1 MAAQNVPVPDTTPE
15 EEFDLFGPGPDP
27 GPAPA
32 ASSAA
37 ASSNPFVSEAPA
49 SPTVPQASS
58 SPTGGV
64 QVGGSPSG
72 GVTVG
77 EGDQTALLVGLL
89 RQSLQQNQQMMQ
101 QNQQLVATMLRRMD
115 LEEERRNKAE
125 EKVVETAEAAKK
137 AAEAALTRDPFDPR
151 AAASS
156 VDPGDKVSG
165 SSFGGSNR
173 AEKYLPPLPLIDH
186 HVMGKGR
193 MKEVEGWH
201 TFLET
206 LSSWLALQEEAFVRE
221 LQLCVP
227 VKTEILQTKLPS
239 DTAARS
245 SKLFYYL
252 TQSLAK
258 WERGLELL
266 RSCSKRQG
274 MSACGYEVV
283 RTITSQYSIV
293 SRMEAVYV
301 RDSALKLFQSVGGI
315 KRPTDLIRHLEDAFA
330 KSESK
335 LTNFPE
341 LKLSEA
347 DRCSVLLQSLSA
359 EVRQYVVLHGK
370 SDDWEALRKSLTYYE
385 EQLRLCDLPGSARAL
400 SDVLCDYCG
409 KKGHKAEQ
417 CWQKKRDEKA
427 AAGGPGKGK
436 GDHEKKGKGRGDQT
450 PKGARTPRGSEKGRG
465 DKGKGDKGKEKGKDK
480 WKKGSKGP
488 KKHKKGKD
496 KGRSLTEPESEEESG
511 GGATL
516 MALRFSAPAGGR
528 PSPRLSEVPV
538 LSPSEKPPPADVASK
553 PAGVGPNG
561 PAQCEDPVSESMGS
575 LGTRFAKQGD
585 VNHVCKALEATAGDV
600 WLVDSGATCHIVST
614 QHLSGFRVVKKHE
627 RTANLFNA
635 SGGSIVVSG
644 VVDLEVHFGDVFLRL
659 EEVLVAEVGFNV
671 ISPWTASERGWK
683 TFLAKG
689 GSRLYKG
696 NKKSIK
702 LMGAQRAW
710 WAVSGSKKNPKRQ
723 PKGAVPM
730 EIDSISEGP
739 KPGRCA
745 GTALPGPALTGSEAP
760 PGILKNRRK
769 EAEYEIEAPGAQNP
783 LSGTPFSFLF
793 RGFVSDFSGSGPSEA
808 PVFRDEAPEVHEV
821 SLGEPS
827 LLRKEHELEVVEHDC
842 AHEFSEVCSDF
853 EFFPERPKAFRKFW
867 HGVSMFELVR
877 KPCSLNF
884 GMLGLFGMIGMT
896 LLLAA
901 VFAFVAFGN
910 QGDDG
915 QFVAYERNGTST
927 AFGRDGTSTAFGRD
941 CTSAAFGRGCSSVR
955 AGWWYER
962 GAYYAGSSDSA
973 RDWWSVLGSR
983 TCGGRSLGERFV
995 DFRHFSELCS
1005 SRGRTGGC
1013 IVASSSGAFTR
1024 SGSVRPF
1031 ACCGGCCRS
1040 SAGSSDGARPG
1051 RRRLGALASP
1061 ECCLFGGSGTGCCLF
1076 GGPGWSRCEAPAS
1089 RDTIWKSSSCWCG
1102 PDSERVG
1109 GRSAEASVS
1118 TRARSPS
1125 TGGRGFGPAPSGGG
1139 RRTVASF
1146 ITLLRTPEPFTGLR
1160 FTCFVSYRQ
1169 KLPHPSGFGW
1179 RWQFGGPRGW
1189 SHWGQGEKSSSPAR
1203 GIWGAN
1209 TLCSSEA
1216 SSVSGG
1222 GAEAAS
1228 SAETAHR
1235 PGHDYGKRIGRMA
1248 FLVKDGQTGQKPEG
1262 VGIDFRRCYCCRG
1275 IFGRSTAAGGASKGR
1290 SVDERP
1296 SGRRQEEESSSRI
1309 PHIYWHP
1316 ALSQESFESHRCLR
1330 WLPQWVPRIVAGTIF
1345 GHWAGEARWVH
1356 CLGRTGGMEIPGGFG
1371 RTPSPEII
1379 GQKESEEP
1387 HGECYDGYLVADPES
1402 CSREAAASAAADA
1415 DHACRGKLGLLF
1427 GGCVRSLG
1435 RVAARRGRGCRV
1447 DRYPPL
1453 PWDRDAVA
1461 ARGYHQGVWDAGFA
1475 GSAVSRGWCCSSFGR
1490 NECRRRLFFEPSGRY
1505 SCGHTGDGTT
1515 HAGGHTGYDTAHAG
1529 GNRTEEPSEPGISYS
1544 PARYAGGEDAFG
1556 VGWFD
1561 GTIASR
1567 GAASTCFTTTSAAA
1581 IEESVCAASSR
1592 SFGSI
1597 KRANATGKGVYSPL
1611 AFGCSIF
1618 RAFGR
1623 HRFRNRNPTCRL
1635 RGRGRGRESGHG
1647 ACQSRLVNSFD
1658 VCFLKKKRTLGE
1670 HVWHEG
1676 FEWHVLGME
1685 LGMNVSFDLC
1695 LLWKPR

>member
-49 SPTVPQASS
+49 SPTAPQASS
-58 SPTGGV
+58 SLTGGV
-64 QVGGSPSG
+64 QAGGSPSG

-125 EKVVETAEAAKK
+125 EKVAETAEAAKK

-480 WKKGSKGP
+480 WKKGPKGP

-553 PAGVGPNG
+553 PAGVGPKG
-561 PAQCEDPVSESMGS
+561 PAQREDPASESMGS

-659 EEVLVAEVGFNV
+659 EEVLIAEVGFNV

-760 PGILKNRRK
+760 
-769 EAEYEIEAPGAQNP
+769 
-783 LSGTPFSFLF
+783 
-793 RGFVSDFSGSGPSEA
+793 RGS
-808 PVFRDEAPEVHEV
+808 
-821 SLGEPS
+821 
-827 LLRKEHELEVVEHDC
+827 
-842 AHEFSEVCSDF
+842 
-853 EFFPERPKAFRKFW
+853 
-867 HGVSMFELVR
+867 
-877 KPCSLNF
+877 
-884 GMLGLFGMIGMT
+884 
-896 LLLAA
+896 
-901 VFAFVAFGN
+901 
-910 QGDDG
+910 
-915 QFVAYERNGTST
+915 
-927 AFGRDGTSTAFGRD
+927 
-941 CTSAAFGRGCSSVR
+941 
-955 AGWWYER
+955 
-962 GAYYAGSSDSA
+962 
-973 RDWWSVLGSR
+973 
-983 TCGGRSLGERFV
+983 
-995 DFRHFSELCS
+995 
-1005 SRGRTGGC
+1005 
-1013 IVASSSGAFTR
+1013 
-1024 SGSVRPF
+1024 
-1031 ACCGGCCRS
+1031 
-1040 SAGSSDGARPG
+1040 
-1051 RRRLGALASP
+1051 
-1061 ECCLFGGSGTGCCLF
+1061 
-1076 GGPGWSRCEAPAS
+1076 
-1089 RDTIWKSSSCWCG
+1089 
-1102 PDSERVG
+1102 
-1109 GRSAEASVS
+1109 
-1118 TRARSPS
+1118 
-1125 TGGRGFGPAPSGGG
+1125 
-1139 RRTVASF
+1139 
-1146 ITLLRTPEPFTGLR
+1146 
-1160 FTCFVSYRQ
+1160 
-1169 KLPHPSGFGW
+1169 
-1179 RWQFGGPRGW
+1179 
-1189 SHWGQGEKSSSPAR
+1189 
-1203 GIWGAN
+1203 
-1209 TLCSSEA
+1209 
-1216 SSVSGG
+1216 
-1222 GAEAAS
+1222 
-1228 SAETAHR
+1228 
-1235 PGHDYGKRIGRMA
+1235 
-1248 FLVKDGQTGQKPEG
+1248 
-1262 VGIDFRRCYCCRG
+1262 
-1275 IFGRSTAAGGASKGR
+1275 
-1290 SVDERP
+1290 
-1296 SGRRQEEESSSRI
+1296 
-1309 PHIYWHP
+1309 
-1316 ALSQESFESHRCLR
+1316 
-1330 WLPQWVPRIVAGTIF
+1330 
-1345 GHWAGEARWVH
+1345 
-1356 CLGRTGGMEIPGGFG
+1356 
-1371 RTPSPEII
+1371 
-1379 GQKESEEP
+1379 
-1387 HGECYDGYLVADPES
+1387 
-1402 CSREAAASAAADA
+1402 
-1415 DHACRGKLGLLF
+1415 
-1427 GGCVRSLG
+1427 
-1435 RVAARRGRGCRV
+1435 
-1447 DRYPPL
+1447 
-1453 PWDRDAVA
+1453 
-1461 ARGYHQGVWDAGFA
+1461 
-1475 GSAVSRGWCCSSFGR
+1475 
-1490 NECRRRLFFEPSGRY
+1490 
-1505 SCGHTGDGTT
+1505 
-1515 HAGGHTGYDTAHAG
+1515 
-1529 GNRTEEPSEPGISYS
+1529 
-1544 PARYAGGEDAFG
+1544 
-1556 VGWFD
+1556 
-1561 GTIASR
+1561 
-1567 GAASTCFTTTSAAA
+1567 
-1581 IEESVCAASSR
+1581 
-1592 SFGSI
+1592 
-1597 KRANATGKGVYSPL
+1597 
-1611 AFGCSIF
+1611 
-1618 RAFGR
+1618 
-1623 HRFRNRNPTCRL
+1623 
-1635 RGRGRGRESGHG
+1635 
-1647 ACQSRLVNSFD
+1647 
-1658 VCFLKKKRTLGE
+1658 
-1670 HVWHEG
+1670 
-1676 FEWHVLGME
+1676 
-1685 LGMNVSFDLC
+1685 
-1695 LLWKPR
+1695 

>member
-1 MAAQNVPVPDTTPE
+1 MAAQNVPVPDTSPE

-27 GPAPA
+27 GTAPA

-49 SPTVPQASS
+49 SPTAPQASS
-58 SPTGGV
+58 SPAAGV
-64 QVGGSPSG
+64 QAGGSPG
-72 GVTVG
+72 GGGTVG
-77 EGDQTALLVGLL
+77 AGDQTALLVGLL

-125 EKVVETAEAAKK
+125 EKVAETAEAAKK

-156 VDPGDKVSG
+156 VDPGDTVSG

-186 HVMGKGR
+186 HGMGKGR

-480 WKKGSKGP
+480 WKKGPKGP

-516 MALRFSAPAGGR
+516 MALRFSAPVGGR

-553 PAGVGPNG
+553 PSGVGPKG
-561 PAQCEDPVSESMGS
+561 PAQREDPASESMGS
-575 LGTRFAKQGD
+575 LGTRFAKQSD

-600 WLVDSGATCHIVST
+600 WLVDSGATCHIVSA

-710 WAVSGSKKNPKRQ
+710 WAVSGSKKNLKRQ

-745 GTALPGPALTGSEAP
+745 GTALPGPALTGPEAP

-793 RGFVSDFSGSGPSEA
+793 RGFVSDLSVSGPSEA

-867 HGVSMFELVR
+867 HGVSMFELGR
-877 KPCSLNF
+877 KPCSLN
-884 GMLGLFGMIGMT
+884 FGMIGMT

-915 QFVAYERNGTST
+915 QFVAYG
-927 AFGRDGTSTAFGRD
+927 AYGRE
-941 CTSAAFGRGCSSVR
+941 CTSDR
-955 AGWWYER
+955 AEWWHDRCAYCDFAGGWWSGLR
-962 GAYYAGSSDSA
+962 A
-973 RDWWSVLGSR
+973 R
-983 TCGGRSLGERFV
+983 TCGARALGERGGFCLG
-995 DFRHFSELCS
+995 HFAKLCR
-1005 SRGRTGGC
+1005 SRGRTGSC
-1013 IVASSSGAFTR
+1013 VNTSSEHAVSWAGE
-1024 SGSVRPF
+1024 VQPV
-1031 ACCGGCCRS
+1031 ACCGAFCRS
-1040 SAGSSDGARPG
+1040 SAGSCPDRSG
-1051 RRRLGALASP
+1051 RRRSLGALASTGGCP
-1061 ECCLFGGSGTGCCLF
+1061 FGGPSTRFCLFGGSGTGCCLF
-1076 GGPGWSRCEAPAS
+1076 GGPGCPRCQAPAS
-1089 RDTIWKSSSCWCG
+1089 RDPSWKPSSCWCG
-1102 PDSERVG
+1102 PDAERVG
-1109 GRSAEASVS
+1109 GRFAEASVS
-1118 TRARSPS
+1118 ERARGPP

-1139 RRTVASF
+1139 RRAVASF
-1146 ITLLRTPEPFTGLR
+1146 IPLLRTPESFFGDAR
-1160 FTCFVSYRQ
+1160 FTCFVLDGQ
-1169 KLPHPSGFGW
+1169 KLP
-1179 RWQFGGPRGW
+1179 
-1189 SHWGQGEKSSSPAR
+1189 EK
-1203 GIWGAN
+1203 
-1209 TLCSSEA
+1209 
-1216 SSVSGG
+1216 
-1222 GAEAAS
+1222 
-1228 SAETAHR
+1228 
-1235 PGHDYGKRIGRMA
+1235 
-1248 FLVKDGQTGQKPEG
+1248 
-1262 VGIDFRRCYCCRG
+1262 
-1275 IFGRSTAAGGASKGR
+1275 
-1290 SVDERP
+1290 
-1296 SGRRQEEESSSRI
+1296 
-1309 PHIYWHP
+1309 
-1316 ALSQESFESHRCLR
+1316 
-1330 WLPQWVPRIVAGTIF
+1330 
-1345 GHWAGEARWVH
+1345 WA
-1356 CLGRTGGMEIPGGFG
+1356 
-1371 RTPSPEII
+1371 
-1379 GQKESEEP
+1379 
-1387 HGECYDGYLVADPES
+1387 
-1402 CSREAAASAAADA
+1402 
-1415 DHACRGKLGLLF
+1415 
-1427 GGCVRSLG
+1427 
-1435 RVAARRGRGCRV
+1435 
-1447 DRYPPL
+1447 
-1453 PWDRDAVA
+1453 
-1461 ARGYHQGVWDAGFA
+1461 
-1475 GSAVSRGWCCSSFGR
+1475 
-1490 NECRRRLFFEPSGRY
+1490 
-1505 SCGHTGDGTT
+1505 
-1515 HAGGHTGYDTAHAG
+1515 
-1529 GNRTEEPSEPGISYS
+1529 
-1544 PARYAGGEDAFG
+1544 
-1556 VGWFD
+1556 
-1561 GTIASR
+1561 
-1567 GAASTCFTTTSAAA
+1567 
-1581 IEESVCAASSR
+1581 
-1592 SFGSI
+1592 
-1597 KRANATGKGVYSPL
+1597 
-1611 AFGCSIF
+1611 
-1618 RAFGR
+1618 
-1623 HRFRNRNPTCRL
+1623 
-1635 RGRGRGRESGHG
+1635 
-1647 ACQSRLVNSFD
+1647 
-1658 VCFLKKKRTLGE
+1658 
-1670 HVWHEG
+1670 
-1676 FEWHVLGME
+1676 
-1685 LGMNVSFDLC
+1685 
-1695 LLWKPR
+1695 